1 MLDGLQEIV
10 DIFRSSYPFSML
22 YFLPL
27 ILMLTND
34 PRLMA
39 NAAQEF
45 QVYRMQQYDMPFG
58 THLGSRSNQLSM
70 EARTI
75 NSKPSFIS
83 RRCVLVKLNDFT
95 LERYRILTSQ
105 YAGAIIVIL
114 PGNYTDDQRLT
125 VKSLEGQLLH
135 ESVKLPVYFI
145 RETDEINDYY
155 EYIDNDRSSQDST
168 AFQILLDS
176 VISNG
181 FQFVINSPVSKQLS
195 QSEFQAVNLQ
205 GKLNGGDKAD
215 TEKSKAKKIPT
226 IIITAHYDAFGLVT
240 SMSNGCDSNGSG
252 VVALL
257 ELSRLLSYLY
267 ANSKT
272 IAPINIVF
280 LLTAEGKFNYYG
292 LKKWLEE
299 QADTNELA
307 GKIDIDDIQFAIC
320 LDSLGKSS
328 YLSEE
333 VSDAGLF
340 MHVSRPPKEGQATF
354 EFLKSLEKVANKSNV
369 RFELNHKKIN
379 LANEL
384 LAWEHERFS
393 LSKIPALTLS
403 HFSSFKDSDRNTM
416 VDTIDNVDKAVLIR
430 NIRLISQAL
439 VQYIYRNE
447 DVTQDLLNSDL
458 FVSEDFVTSW
468 LEKICSQ
475 PRSASLLNKNHPL
488 LNQFFS
494 HFNRYLQ
501 ESLKQPVKVQAKEPE
516 FVFYN
521 EEEATLV
528 IYNVKP
534 AAFDFFLALL
544 VAGYVGLVYLFVI
557 NFGQIFS
564 FLNRKLAVSGRLGVS
579 SVKSKS
585 N

>member
-1 MLDGLQEIV
+1 MLDGLQTIT
-10 DIFRSSYPFSML
+10 DMFRSNYPFSML

-34 PRLMA
+34 PRLMV

-58 THLGSRSNQLSM
+58 NQLGSRSNQLSM

-75 NSKPSFIS
+75 NSKPNFIS
-83 RRCVLVKLNDFT
+83 RRCVLVNLDDFT
-95 LERYRILTSQ
+95 LERYQTLTSQ
-105 YAGAIIVIL
+105 YAGAILVIL
-114 PGNYTDDQRLT
+114 PQNYTLEQKLT
-125 VKSLEGQLLH
+125 IKSLESQLLH
-135 ESVKLPVYFI
+135 EAVKIPVYFI
-145 RETDEINDYY
+145 KETPEINDYY
-155 EYIDNDRSSQDST
+155 NYIDTDKSSQDSN
-168 AFQILLDS
+168 AFQILIDS

-181 FQFVINSPVSKQLS
+181 FQFVINSPNSKQLT
-195 QSEFQAVNLQ
+195 QSDFQAVNLQ
-205 GKLNGGDKAD
+205 GKLNGGDHGD
-215 TEKSKAKKIPT
+215 QSKARKIPT

-257 ELSRLLSYLY
+257 ELSRILSYLY
-267 ANSKT
+267 SNSRT
-272 IAPINIVF
+272 IAPINILF

-299 QADTNELA
+299 QSDSNELA
-307 GKIDIDDIQFAIC
+307 GKIDLDDIQFAIC
-320 LDSLGKSS
+320 LDSLGKATR
-328 YLSEE
+328 LSDEIA
-333 VSDAGLF
+333 DGGLF
-340 MHVSRPPKEGQATF
+340 MHVSRPPKEGQATY
-354 EFLKSLEKVANKSNV
+354 EFLKSLENVANKSNV
-369 RFELNHKKIN
+369 RLDLNHKKIN
-379 LANEL
+379 LASDL

-403 HFSSFKDSDRNTM
+403 HFQSYKDSDRNTM
-416 VDTIDNVDKAVLIR
+416 TDTLENVDKAILTR
-430 NIRLISQAL
+430 NIKLISQAL
-439 VQYIYRNE
+439 IQYIYRNE
-447 DVTQDLLNSDL
+447 DISQDLLNSDL
-458 FVSEDFVTSW
+458 FVSEDFVASW

-475 PRSASLLNKNHPL
+475 PRTASLLNKNHPL
-488 LNQFFS
+488 VNQFFS
-494 HFNRYLQ
+494 HFNHYLQ
-501 ESLKQPVKVQAKEPE
+501 ETLKQPVKIQAKEPE
-516 FVFYN
+516 FVLYN

-544 VAGYVGLVYLFVI
+544 VAAYVGLIYLFVI

-564 FLNRKLAVSGRLGVS
+564 FLNRKLAVNGRLG
-579 SVKSKS
+579 VKSKS